1 MLCRGL
7 SGCKGFFSAACG
19 KKCGLAGPC
28 GRATVRMGAAR
39 PALPASGSGIMA
51 AAVSKAHA
59 ATTPAM
65 KPQKQCSCP
74 AMPRCGLEKPP
85 AASAPAQKPGKTLL
99 GRKKTLCR
107 AGAFSRFSMKRLRRP
122 RPPAWPGEAARI
134 PEAARLRHPG
144 RLAKL
149 FAHAPAGCSAKHAD
163 VLRLL
168 KLIPREGR
176 ACLDAAGRN
185 ASALAASRARGERA
199 PGHKTA
205 SHSNSGASAKQA
217 TKNPGPGPR

>member
-59 ATTPAM
+59 AAAPAM

-85 AASAPAQKPGKTLL
+85 AASARRRSRGKRCLGVKKNSVQRRSIFAFQHEKAAAAPTPRMVWRGGPDSRGRAPTPSGAIGKTLRTCSGGL
-99 GRKKTLCR
+99 LRKACR
-107 AGAFSRFSMKRLRRP
+107 C
-122 RPPAWPGEAARI
+122 
-134 PEAARLRHPG
+134 
-144 RLAKL
+144 
-149 FAHAPAGCSAKHAD
+149 APAAQAHPPRGPGVPRRSRPER
-163 VLRLL
+163 VGLGGE
-168 KLIPREGR
+168 PRERRTG
-176 ACLDAAGRN
+176 
-185 ASALAASRARGERA
+185 
-199 PGHKTA
+199 
-205 SHSNSGASAKQA
+205 SGPQGCK
-217 TKNPGPGPR
+217 P